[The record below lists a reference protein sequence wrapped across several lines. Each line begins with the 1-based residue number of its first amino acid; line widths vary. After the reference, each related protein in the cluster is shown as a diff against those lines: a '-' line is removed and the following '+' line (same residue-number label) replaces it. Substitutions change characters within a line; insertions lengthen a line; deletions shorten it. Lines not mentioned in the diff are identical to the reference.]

1 MKYLKLFEQF
11 ISEKKP
17 AGAPD
22 WHDSDAPDAN
32 GRFKDLS
39 IKDLAAWLIKTR
51 NKDVKKISGSLTQ
64 QVVFNR
70 KSDPKYA
77 EKMEKT
83 RKEVYKQLGREDLLE
98 SILNEGYQ
106 YFDGKMAR
114 GIKGDSGVKF
124 KKGDKVTLEIQP
136 NYYIIYGPNRKQIS
150 LDKQDFDPETLQQ
163 YVIYESAD
171 ITIGGKEY
179 KLIQKGSKITLIN
192 TKLSA
197 DKFIFRNEKE
207 FKEWADDQVEPI
219 GGTQSSHFGIS
230 ESADVESDLHKIY
243 AAVNTD
249 TGHEWAKE
257 EGSKAYK
264 VITPKD
270 ISKLELDPSIP
281 ILNYNMAVTEDL
293 VKKFPKMKNFIYNPN
308 ETIQVSNSKKDF
320 HERLGNDPNIPKTAY
335 NEKDALEIGFP
346 LIAKPKTGHSGKGI
360 KIFKTEEEFA
370 KADKSKYDL
379 FSQFIDKK
387 SEHRIINFKGKPMVW
402 MERTPLNEKAK
413 KGDGNAS
420 EEMRFK
426 YLKKDP
432 SGLPK
437 NFAKTNKA
445 FCEKFK
451 EIPLICFDIMEDQKG
466 HVYIIESNTMTGMPF
481 NISLELYEKLFEDYY
496 KRPMSNES
504 KNEMKLLS
512 EGLIK
517 RTLSRDSDT
526 KWDIES

>member
-1 MKYLKLFEQF
+1 M
-11 ISEKKP
+11 EKKP
-17 AGAPD
+17 KGAPD
-22 WHDSDAPDAN
+22 FHHSDAPDAE

-51 NKDVKKISGSLTQ
+51 KKDVKKISGSLTQ
-64 QVVFNR
+64 QIVFNR

-83 RKEVYKQLGREDLLE
+83 RKEVYKQLGREDLLKE
-98 SILNEGYQ
+98 ALLEKGYNMDDIHDLIA
-106 YFDGKMAR
+106 FHRFNK
-114 GIKGDSGVKF
+114 
-124 KKGDKVTLEIQP
+124 
-136 NYYIIYGPNRKQIS
+136 
-150 LDKQDFDPETLQQ
+150 DFR
-163 YVIYESAD
+163 
-171 ITIGGKEY
+171 
-179 KLIQKGSKITLIN
+179 
-192 TKLSA
+192 KLSA
-197 DKFIFRNEKE
+197 KD
-207 FKEWADDQVEPI
+207 KEWVENDAKER
-219 GGTQSSHFGIS
+219 GFN
-230 ESADVESDLHKIY
+230 ESANVESDLHKIY

-320 HERLGNDPNIPKTAY
+320 HERLGDDSNIPKTAY
-335 NEKDALEIGFP
+335 NEKDALKIGFP

-360 KIFKTEEEFA
+360 KIFKDKDEFL
-370 KADKSKYDL
+370 KEDKSKYDL

-413 KGDGNAS
+413 KGDGDAS

-432 SGLPK
+432 LGLPK

-526 KWDIES
+526 KWGIES

>member
-1 MKYLKLFEQF
+1 MLKYLKLFEQF
-11 ISEKKP
+11 ITEKKP
-17 AGAPD
+17 KGAPEF
-22 WHDSDAPDAN
+22 HHSDAPDAE

-51 NKDVKKISGSLTQ
+51 KKDVKKISGSLTQ
-64 QVVFNR
+64 QIVFNR

-83 RKEVYKQLGREDLLE
+83 RKEVYRQLGREDLL
-98 SILNEGYQ
+98 
-106 YFDGKMAR
+106 K
-114 GIKGDSGVKF
+114 
-124 KKGDKVTLEIQP
+124 
-136 NYYIIYGPNRKQIS
+136 
-150 LDKQDFDPETLQQ
+150 
-163 YVIYESAD
+163 ESAD
-171 ITIGGKEY
+171 I
-179 KLIQKGSKITLIN
+179 
-192 TKLSA
+192 
-197 DKFIFRNEKE
+197 
-207 FKEWADDQVEPI
+207 
-219 GGTQSSHFGIS
+219 
-230 ESADVESDLHKIY
+230 ESDLHKIY

-270 ISKLELDPSIP
+270 VSKLELDPSIP

-320 HERLGNDPNIPKTAY
+320 HERLGDDPNIPKTAY

-360 KIFKTEEEFA
+360 KIFKDKDEFL
-370 KADKSKYDL
+370 KEDKSKYDL

-413 KGDGNAS
+413 KGDGDAS

-512 EGLIK
+512 ESLIK

>member
-1 MKYLKLFEQF
+1 MLKYLKLFEQF
-11 ISEKKP
+11 LTEKKP
-17 AGAPD
+17 KGAPEF
-22 WHDSDAPDAN
+22 HHSDAPDAE

-51 NKDVKKISGSLTQ
+51 KKDVKKISGSLTQ
-64 QVVFNR
+64 QIVFNR

-83 RKEVYKQLGREDLLE
+83 RKEVYRQLGREDLL
-98 SILNEGYQ
+98 
-106 YFDGKMAR
+106 K
-114 GIKGDSGVKF
+114 
-124 KKGDKVTLEIQP
+124 
-136 NYYIIYGPNRKQIS
+136 
-150 LDKQDFDPETLQQ
+150 
-163 YVIYESAD
+163 ESAD
-171 ITIGGKEY
+171 I
-179 KLIQKGSKITLIN
+179 
-192 TKLSA
+192 
-197 DKFIFRNEKE
+197 
-207 FKEWADDQVEPI
+207 
-219 GGTQSSHFGIS
+219 
-230 ESADVESDLHKIY
+230 ESDLHKIY

-270 ISKLELDPSIP
+270 VSKLELDPSIP

-320 HERLGNDPNIPKTAY
+320 HERLGDDPNIPKTAY

-360 KIFKTEEEFA
+360 KIFKDKDEFL
-370 KADKSKYDL
+370 KEDKSKYDL

-413 KGDGNAS
+413 KGDGDAS

-512 EGLIK
+512 ESLIK

>member
-83 RKEVYKQLGREDLLE
+83 RKEVYKQLGREDLLKE
-98 SILNEGYQ
+98 ALLEKGYNMDDIHDLIA
-106 YFDGKMAR
+106 FHRFNKDFRKLSAKDKEWVENDAKER
-114 GIKGDSGVKF
+114 GF
-124 KKGDKVTLEIQP
+124 
-136 NYYIIYGPNRKQIS
+136 N
-150 LDKQDFDPETLQQ
+150 
-163 YVIYESAD
+163 ESAD

-179 KLIQKGSKITLIN
+179 KLIQKGSKITLTN

>member
-11 ISEKKP
+11 LNEKKP
-17 AGAPD
+17 KGAPD
-22 WHDSDAPDAN
+22 FHHSDAPDAE

-51 NKDVKKISGSLTQ
+51 KKDVKKISGSLTQ
-64 QVVFNR
+64 QIVFNR

-83 RKEVYKQLGREDLLE
+83 RKEVYKQLGREDLL
-98 SILNEGYQ
+98 
-106 YFDGKMAR
+106 K
-114 GIKGDSGVKF
+114 
-124 KKGDKVTLEIQP
+124 
-136 NYYIIYGPNRKQIS
+136 
-150 LDKQDFDPETLQQ
+150 
-163 YVIYESAD
+163 
-171 ITIGGKEY
+171 
-179 KLIQKGSKITLIN
+179 
-192 TKLSA
+192 
-197 DKFIFRNEKE
+197 
-207 FKEWADDQVEPI
+207 
-219 GGTQSSHFGIS
+219 

-257 EGSKAYK
+257 EGGKAYK

-281 ILNYNMAVTEDL
+281 ILNYNMAVTEAL

-320 HERLGNDPNIPKTAY
+320 HERLGDDPNIPKTAY

-413 KGDGNAS
+413 KGDGDAS

-437 NFAKTNKA
+437 NFAKTNKS

-504 KNEMKLLS
+504 KKEMKLLS

>member
-11 ISEKKP
+11 INEKKP

-51 NKDVKKISGSLTQ
+51 KKDVKKISGSLTQ

-83 RKEVYKQLGREDLLE
+83 RKEVYKQLGREDLL
-98 SILNEGYQ
+98 
-106 YFDGKMAR
+106 K
-114 GIKGDSGVKF
+114 
-124 KKGDKVTLEIQP
+124 
-136 NYYIIYGPNRKQIS
+136 
-150 LDKQDFDPETLQQ
+150 
-163 YVIYESAD
+163 
-171 ITIGGKEY
+171 
-179 KLIQKGSKITLIN
+179 
-192 TKLSA
+192 
-197 DKFIFRNEKE
+197 
-207 FKEWADDQVEPI
+207 
-219 GGTQSSHFGIS
+219 

-270 ISKLELDPSIP
+270 VSKLELDPNIP

-320 HERLGNDPNIPKTAY
+320 HERLGDDPNIPKTAY

-360 KIFKTEEEFA
+360 KIFKTEGEFA

-437 NFAKTNKA
+437 NFAKTNKS

>member
-1 MKYLKLFEQF
+1 MLKYLKLFEQF
-11 ISEKKP
+11 LHLTENKP
-17 AGAPD
+17 KGAPD
-22 WHDSDAPDAN
+22 FHHSDAPDAE

-51 NKDVKKISGSLTQ
+51 KKDVKKISGSLTQ
-64 QVVFNR
+64 QIVFNR

-83 RKEVYKQLGREDLLE
+83 RKEVYKQLGREDLLKE
-98 SILNEGYQ
+98 ALLEKGYNMDDIHDLIA
-106 YFDGKMAR
+106 FHRFNK
-114 GIKGDSGVKF
+114 
-124 KKGDKVTLEIQP
+124 
-136 NYYIIYGPNRKQIS
+136 
-150 LDKQDFDPETLQQ
+150 DFR
-163 YVIYESAD
+163 
-171 ITIGGKEY
+171 
-179 KLIQKGSKITLIN
+179 
-192 TKLSA
+192 KLSA
-197 DKFIFRNEKE
+197 KD
-207 FKEWADDQVEPI
+207 KEWVENDAKER
-219 GGTQSSHFGIS
+219 GFN
-230 ESADVESDLHKIY
+230 ESANVESDLHKIY

-320 HERLGNDPNIPKTAY
+320 HERLGDDSNIPKTAY
-335 NEKDALEIGFP
+335 NEKDALKIGFP

-360 KIFKTEEEFA
+360 KIFKDKDEFL
-370 KADKSKYDL
+370 KEDKSKYDL

-413 KGDGNAS
+413 KGDGDAS

-432 SGLPK
+432 LGLPK

-526 KWDIES
+526 KWGIES

>member
-1 MKYLKLFEQF
+1 MLKYLKLFEQF
-11 ISEKKP
+11 LHLNEKKP
-17 AGAPD
+17 KGAPSF
-22 WHDSDAPDAN
+22 HHSDAPDAE

-51 NKDVKKISGSLTQ
+51 KKDVKKISGSLTQ
-64 QVVFNR
+64 QIVFNR

-83 RKEVYKQLGREDLLE
+83 RKEVYKQLGREDLLKE
-98 SILNEGYQ
+98 ALLEKGYNMDDIHDLIA
-106 YFDGKMAR
+106 FHRFNK
-114 GIKGDSGVKF
+114 
-124 KKGDKVTLEIQP
+124 
-136 NYYIIYGPNRKQIS
+136 
-150 LDKQDFDPETLQQ
+150 DFR
-163 YVIYESAD
+163 
-171 ITIGGKEY
+171 
-179 KLIQKGSKITLIN
+179 
-192 TKLSA
+192 KLSA
-197 DKFIFRNEKE
+197 KD
-207 FKEWADDQVEPI
+207 KEWVENDAKER
-219 GGTQSSHFGIS
+219 GFN
-230 ESADVESDLHKIY
+230 ESANVESDLHKIY

-320 HERLGNDPNIPKTAY
+320 HERLGDDSNIPKTAY
-335 NEKDALEIGFP
+335 NEKDALKIGFP

-360 KIFKTEEEFA
+360 KIFKDKDEFL
-370 KADKSKYDL
+370 KEDKSKYDL

-413 KGDGNAS
+413 KGDGDAS

-526 KWDIES
+526 KWGIES